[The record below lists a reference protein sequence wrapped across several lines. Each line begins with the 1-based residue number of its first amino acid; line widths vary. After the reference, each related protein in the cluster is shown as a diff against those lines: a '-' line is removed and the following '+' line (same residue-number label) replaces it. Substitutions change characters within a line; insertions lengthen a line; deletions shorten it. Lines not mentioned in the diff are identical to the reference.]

1 MNAEPEI
8 NTSSYI
14 CAATFL
20 SVCSSYAGYKPTE
33 NTCHGEVLLW
43 LTLSLNCF
51 KQILFETISRDFPN
65 TNENLVITNAQDD
78 FENTYLCVG
87 SLLRTANEFGVAPN
101 IINLITSSSTPLYNQ
116 EELLNPDPIGMGLR
130 IANSQDAQSFFIN
143 FRTGMDRVAKKVHD
157 GFIPFIKRAHGL
169 DP

>member
-1 MNAEPEI
+1 MGKEPEI
-8 NTSSYI
+8 NTNSYI

-51 KQILFETISRDFPN
+51 KQMLFETISRDFLN
-65 TNENLVITNAQDD
+65 INENLVITNAQDD
-78 FENTYLCVG
+78 FENTYLCLG
-87 SLLRTANEFGVAPN
+87 SLLQAANEFGVAPN
-101 IINLITSSSTPLYNQ
+101 IINLIGSNTPLYNQ

-143 FRTGMDRVAKKVHD
+143 FHVGMDRVAKKVHA
-157 GFIPFIKRAHGL
+157 GFIPFIRRAHGL
-169 DP
+169 DL